1 MKFLKES
8 ATRKYGCL
16 STGPIGNAE
25 KKKCFPC
32 LFLCFKLVTPGQGQ
46 FQPQGHHKNKLGR
59 GQLADA
65 TYQISKLY
73 FFLFQRR
80 KILKFSFFVPMF
92 QTCDPPGQASFDPR
106 SIIWTI
112 LVEVH

>member
-25 KKKCFPC
+25 KKSFPC

-46 FQPQGHHKNKLGR
+46 F
-59 GQLADA
+59 
-65 TYQISKLY
+65 
-73 FFLFQRR
+73 
-80 KILKFSFFVPMF
+80 
-92 QTCDPPGQASFDPR
+92 
-106 SIIWTI
+106 
-112 LVEVH
+112 